1 MTQLRC
7 GVLFAA
13 ISVPGRLVRATAE
26 TGKPEQVDAF
36 LAEALH
42 GGPVIYNRTDHYYA
56 LTHPHVA
63 GRWRTPPDAHTRH
76 GGRRLHCLGDDRYL
90 GVPAPGEIDPCTAFI
105 AYWSVPVAAP
115 GELCD
120 PVTVLRVFDVGDYL
134 CGEASA

>member
-13 ISVPGRLVRATAE
+13 ISVPGNLVRAKAE
-26 TGKPEQVDAF
+26 AGKPEQVDAF
-36 LAEALH
+36 LAETLQ

-56 LTHPHVA
+56 LTSPSIA
-63 GRWRTPPDAHTRH
+63 ARWQTPPDAYVRF
-76 GGRRLHCLGDDRYL
+76 GGQRLGCLGDDRYL
-90 GVPAPGEIDPCTAFI
+90 GVPAPGESDPCTAFI

-120 PVTVLRVFDVGDYL
+120 SITVLRVFNVGDHL